1 VSERLNQPQGPEQ
14 QRQQHELEQTAKERL
29 EQLQNKTENAEQDQE
44 NRVEAAREQIEKH
57 AEEPAPVAEKEQTA
71 PSRPAAFLDPILNY
85 KQTLKSLQGHLK
97 PAQKRFSQVI
107 HQPTVEKVSEALGK
121 TVMRPSVSLGA
132 VVTAVVV
139 ESFFYFTARHYGY
152 VMSGSEVILALL
164 VGGLVGLFLEGVFN
178 GARRRH

>member
-1 VSERLNQPQGPEQ
+1 VSEHLNQPQGPEQ

-29 EQLQNKTENAEQDQE
+29 EQLQKPKNVEQDQE
-44 NRVEAAREQIEKH
+44 NRVEAAREKIEMH

-71 PSRPAAFLDPILNY
+71 PSRPAAFLDPVLNY
-85 KQTLKSLQGHLK
+85 KQTLKSLQSRLK

-107 HQPTVEKVSEALGK
+107 HQPTVEKVSDALGK
-121 TVMRPSVSLGA
+121 TVMRPSVSHGA
-132 VVTAVVV
+132 VVTAVAV

-178 GARRRH
+178 GARRR